1 MNTVAHS
8 MEEGHTADEFA
19 PYIAGLVRRERAR
32 RRRMR
37 QRATQALEAARAA
50 ADLLRRRYGA
60 TRVRLFGS
68 VLHPERFH
76 ERSDVDLAV
85 EVGQAPTTRA
95 QDRKFHERSD
105 VDLAVEGLAPQDYL
119 SAWAVELLE
128 KGSQSNGSNL
138 H

>member
-68 VLHPERFH
+68 VLHPRAISRALRRGPGGGSGPGSH
-76 ERSDVDLAV
+76 NPRS
-85 EVGQAPTTRA
+85 G
-95 QDRKFHERSD
+95 
-105 VDLAVEGLAPQDYL
+105 
-119 SAWAVELLE
+119 
-128 KGSQSNGSNL
+128 
-138 H
+138 

>member
-1 MNTVAHS
+1 M
-8 MEEGHTADEFA
+8 DEFA

-37 QRATQALEAARAA
+37 ERAARALEAAHAA

-68 VLHPERFH
+68 ALHPER
-76 ERSDVDLAV
+76 
-85 EVGQAPTTRA
+85 
-95 QDRKFHERSD
+95 FHERSD

-119 SAWAVELLE
+119 SAWATVNGPGAEFEIDLVDPRDCRPYIWEAVEQE
-128 KGSQSNGSNL
+128 GVDI
-138 H
+138 

>member
-1 MNTVAHS
+1 MNTVDHLT
-8 MEEGHTADEFA
+8 EKGRLEDEFA
-19 PYIAGLVRRERAR
+19 PYIAGLVRRERTR

-37 QRATQALEAARAA
+37 EQAAQALKAARAA

-85 EVGQAPTTRA
+85 E
-95 QDRKFHERSD
+95 
-105 VDLAVEGLAPQDYL
+105 GLDPQDYL
-119 SAWAVELLE
+119 SAWAAVNGPGTEFEIDLVTSDMCRPAIWESLEREGVEL
-128 KGSQSNGSNL
+128 
-138 H
+138 

>member
-1 MNTVAHS
+1 
-8 MEEGHTADEFA
+8 MEEGRAVDEFA
-19 PYIAGLVRRERAR
+19 PYIAGLVRRERLR

-37 QRATQALEAARAA
+37 ERATQALEAARAA

-85 EVGQAPTTRA
+85 E
-95 QDRKFHERSD
+95 
-105 VDLAVEGLAPQDYL
+105 GLAPQDYL
-119 SAWAVELLE
+119 SAWASLNGPGGEFEIDLITPDMCRPAIWKSAEREGVEL
-128 KGSQSNGSNL
+128 
-138 H
+138 